1 MGAPFKGVN
10 IAAGLKPHFSI
21 VFAHLQP
28 IPVTSKMQRAIGLLQ
43 TRVSDTEYVVAS
55 RGTHTNWATWN
66 HFHAQFRVYCAHAAS
81 QHSVHPRRRRR
92 RRHAIPAFV
101 IFHPST
107 IIKLMVNS
115 WKISCYHIVYTP
127 RCAKIICPWQ
137 IAGRIRCHCSPRSI
151 FDGV

>member
-1 MGAPFKGVN
+1 MGAPFKGVY
-10 IAAGLKPHFSI
+10 IAAGLKPHLSI
-21 VFAHLQP
+21 VFEHLQP
-28 IPVTSKMQRAIGLLQ
+28 IPVTGKMQRVIGLLQ
-43 TRVSDTEYVVAS
+43 TRVSDTEYVVVS

-81 QHSVHPRRRRR
+81 QHSVHPRRGR

-115 WKISCYHIVYTP
+115 WKISCYHCLYAAQRENNKPETN
-127 RCAKIICPWQ
+127 
-137 IAGRIRCHCSPRSI
+137 GRIRCHCSPRSI